1 MTDTMLPEPT
11 TRSAGAPARQGSVF
25 VALLRSPVGLVGLLM
40 LATCLLATV
49 LGPMLYPVDPMEIAG
64 RPLLPPGAPDAP
76 PLGTDEVGRDLLAG
90 LLNGGRVTLLVGVAA
105 AALST
110 FIGVVI
116 GGLAGYLGGWIDSA
130 LMRFT
135 EFFQV
140 LPILL
145 FAMVLVTLFQPSV
158 GMLSFAIGI
167 VAWPGTARITR
178 AEFMRIRTLDYVR
191 AARAIGIPSLR
202 IMVRL
207 VLPNALPPII
217 VISTLIVGSAM
228 LFESGLSFLG
238 LGAPGTVSWGTMLGD
253 NRDKLAIAWWT
264 VTLPGAAIFLA
275 VLSIS
280 LIGDG
285 LNDALNP
292 KRRKR

>member
-1 MTDTMLPEPT
+1 MTDTMLPRPT
-11 TRSAGAPARQGSVF
+11 SRRAGSPARRGSVF
-25 VALLRSPVGLVGLLM
+25 VALLRSPVGLAGILL
-40 LATCLLATV
+40 LAICLLATV
-49 LGPMLYPVDPMEIAG
+49 FGPMLYRVDPIEIVG
-64 RPLLPPGAPDAP
+64 RPLLPPGAPGAP

-110 FIGVVI
+110 LIGVVI

-191 AARAIGIPSLR
+191 AARAIGTKNLR
-202 IMVRL
+202 IMLRL

-217 VISTLIVGSAM
+217 VISTLVVGSAM

-275 VLSIS
+275 VVSIS